1 MVYHDLFSNMIVCA
15 WCIVVMLFMRR
26 DYEKKL
32 SDTRKKFDRELDEFD
47 REIGR
52 LFSYFSQKMNEFV
65 GDEEVGYPIGE
76 AKRTSLSNSIRFDVM
91 QRDDFACQ
99 LCGKTRADGVKLEVD
114 HKVPVSKG
122 GSDRME
128 NLWTLCNICNSGK
141 SDKLLGQWVRL
152 YRCVN
157 VSAEYY
163 SRKYREDM

>member
-1 MVYHDLFSNMIVCA
+1 MFYHNLLFTMAGCA
-15 WCIVVMLFMRR
+15 WCIVMMFFMRR

-32 SDTRKKFDRELDEFD
+32 SDMRNKFDRDIDEFD
-47 REIGR
+47 REVAE
-52 LFSYFSQKMNEFV
+52 LFSYFSQKMNEFI
-65 GDEEVGYPIGE
+65 GDEEVGHPVGE

-99 LCGKTRADGVKLEVD
+99 LCGKTREDGVKLEVD

-141 SDKLLGQWVRL
+141 SNKLLGQWVKL

-157 VSAEYY
+157 VSSGYY
-163 SRKYREDM
+163 SRKYCKE